1 MDVRHGQQPDVVVI
15 PVSPGFER
23 DTPEVDAVGNADRR
37 AAEYLRIIGEG
48 DDAVD
53 VTGHA
58 AAEHAVDAQFEL
70 PHRGRLREFGVVRVG
85 RDFKRDP
92 HAEFFDL
99 AQPVDQHRAGVVVV
113 ADVEELHPFV
123 ADVARDVAQRDPF
136 FELGPQSLAEGAD
149 RLPADHPALRAVGR
163 YLDVAQL
170 DVGAVAPQC
179 VALGKNLLAD
189 AAVGR
194 KPVEDDK

>member
-1 MDVRHGQQPDVVVI
+1 MVI
-15 PVSPGFER
+15 PVYLGFER
-23 DTPEVDAVGNADRR
+23 DTPEVDAVGYTDRR
-37 AAEYLRIIGEG
+37 ATEYFRIVGEG

-53 VTGHA
+53 VAGHA

-149 RLPADHPALRAVGR
+149 RLPADHPVLRAVGC

-170 DVGAVAPQC
+170 DVGTVAPQC
-179 VALGKNLLAD
+179 VALGKNFLAD